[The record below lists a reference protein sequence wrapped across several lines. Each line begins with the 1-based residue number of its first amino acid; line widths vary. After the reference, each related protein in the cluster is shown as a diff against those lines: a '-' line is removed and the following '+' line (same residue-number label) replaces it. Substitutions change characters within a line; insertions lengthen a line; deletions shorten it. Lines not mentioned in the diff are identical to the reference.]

1 MSSQFI
7 PSPLDLLA
15 EASVQRLAEEREKA
29 KFDPSSVFYGLGQ
42 SPSSSYQPSTSSD
55 DAMDTSSEADDSQLL
70 ESSFCEY
77 QQSFLYDVWETSDDD
92 IFKSD
97 QSSVFYVPEQSPSS
111 SYQPS
116 TLNDEG
122 MDTTSDSD
130 DLESSFCE
138 YKQSF
143 LYDVYG
149 TSDDDSL
156 DSTFS
161 CKSDITL
168 DLKVHPIPHTSD
180 YKERKRTK
188 IYICEDCGYT
198 TKQPESYYLHV
209 NQNHP
214 DSHAL
219 EKSYDW
225 DTSDDD
231 SLDWTFSSCK
241 SDITSDL
248 EVHGISRTYEYKER
262 RRIKIYICEECGYTT
277 KQPDSYYL
285 HVLQNHPDSPA
296 SENFN
301 D

>member
-7 PSPLDLLA
+7 PSPLDVLA

-42 SPSSSYQPSTSSD
+42 SPSFSYQPSTSSD
-55 DAMDTSSEADDSQLL
+55 DAMDITSDADDSQLL
-70 ESSFCEY
+70 DSSFCEY
-77 QQSFLYDVWETSDDD
+77 QQSFLHDVWETSDDD

-97 QSSVFYVPEQSPSS
+97 PSSVFDVPEQSPSS

-122 MDTTSDSD
+122 MNTTSDSD
-130 DLESSFCE
+130 DIQDLESSFCE

-143 LYDVYG
+143 LYDIYG

-156 DSTFS
+156 DSSF
-161 CKSDITL
+161 
-168 DLKVHPIPHTSD
+168 
-180 YKERKRTK
+180 
-188 IYICEDCGYT
+188 
-198 TKQPESYYLHV
+198 
-209 NQNHP
+209 
-214 DSHAL
+214 
-219 EKSYDW
+219 
-225 DTSDDD
+225 
-231 SLDWTFSSCK
+231 SCK

-248 EVHGISRTYEYKER
+248 EVHGISHTYKER

-277 KQPDSYYL
+277 NQPESYYP
-285 HVLQNHPDSPA
+285 HVKQNHPDSHVLEKSYDFGTSDDSSLDSTFSSCKSDITSDLEVNSISHTYKERRRIKKIFICEACGNRTNEPELHYLHLLQNHPYSPA
-296 SENFN
+296 LEEFF